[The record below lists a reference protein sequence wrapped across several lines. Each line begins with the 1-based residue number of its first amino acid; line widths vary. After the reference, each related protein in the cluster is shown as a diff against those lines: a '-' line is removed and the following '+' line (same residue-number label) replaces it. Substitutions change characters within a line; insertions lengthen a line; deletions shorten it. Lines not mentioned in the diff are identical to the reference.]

1 MLSVSCSSPCY
12 PTHSNYPI
20 PSHPILSYPTHHL
33 ILSHPILSHPIPS
46 FTPTPYDT
54 MVGGGVEVKCNP
66 QTLDLY
72 RYLSDISLSVH
83 VGALH
88 LAPSTPDTE
97 CAVAQGEGGGE
108 GGVGV
113 DTKIPSV
120 CVLIS
125 VHNGEPYL
133 AQCLHSL
140 LTRPQHC
147 SFEVLIVDDG
157 STDRGMDIAE
167 TVRLQ
172 AESGAFLNN
181 PGIAF

>member
-1 MLSVSCSSPCY
+1 
-12 PTHSNYPI
+12 
-20 PSHPILSYPTHHL
+20 
-33 ILSHPILSHPIPS
+33 
-46 FTPTPYDT
+46 

-97 CAVAQGEGGGE
+97 CAVARGGG
-108 GGVGV
+108 GVN
-113 DTKIPSV
+113 TKIPSV

-167 TVRLQ
+167 TARLQ

-181 PGIAF
+181 PGIALYTCHATASYRNCAS